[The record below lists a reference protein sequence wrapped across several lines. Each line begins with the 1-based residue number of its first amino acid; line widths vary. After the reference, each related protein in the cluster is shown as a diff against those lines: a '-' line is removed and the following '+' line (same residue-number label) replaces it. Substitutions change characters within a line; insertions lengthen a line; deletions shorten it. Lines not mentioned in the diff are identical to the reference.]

1 MRLSRELERD
11 MLAAGVTCPF
21 DRTYARKAHPR
32 RRDKIPPPSLPLA
45 YPPSIAELLPG
56 LAPTYR
62 AVAERVGV
70 SRQQVTNIIVGRFG
84 VSRNVAR
91 RVLELARAA

>member
-1 MRLSRELERD
+1 MTASLTAEPLPL
-11 MLAAGVTCPF
+11 LAAPPMP
-21 DRTYARKAHPR
+21 KAHPR
-32 RRDKIPPPSLPLA
+32 KRDKIPPLSLPLA